1 MKSLCLVLLLALSMP
16 ACSMLTK
23 SGRQER
29 AYSKYITK
37 MSSSRD
43 KQRARE
49 MRQRSREIRQRA
61 QMPELR
67 PTPSEPVENIQVSE
81 GQ

>member
-1 MKSLCLVLLLALSMP
+1 MKLLSLVLLLGLSMP

-29 AYSKYITK
+29 AYTKYVRK

-43 KQRARE
+43 KQRSKII
-49 MRQRSREIRQRA
+49 QQRA
-61 QMPELR
+61 EVPTLRSSPPPE
-67 PTPSEPVENIQVSE
+67 ENVQVAES
-81 GQ
+81 Q